1 MMEVLRQLGRDQR
14 DYEVEKC
21 KLMYLSMYNNLN
33 KMEVKF
39 LYKNNNKMIKPLKEL
54 KISLA
59 HGNLTVDRSSKW
71 RIHKC
76 L

>member
-1 MMEVLRQLGRDQR
+1 
-14 DYEVEKC
+14 
-21 KLMYLSMYNNLN
+21 MYNNLN

-39 LYKNNNKMIKPLKEL
+39 LYKKINKMIKPLKE
-54 KISLA
+54 LA